1 MSVLRTQH
9 LLYNHCNGLCFLR
22 LRKGRRFF
30 SGSGSRLYSEKLQE
44 VILESRYLQL
54 IKNGQK
60 TVEGRL
66 YKNQYIDIRS
76 GDLIKFKDT
85 NFFRN
90 TIFCRVESKALYKD
104 FKEMLE
110 KEGFQNCL
118 PSVSTLEEGI
128 KTYHSFPGY
137 EKDSQ
142 KYQVV
147 AFKISYLANF
157 KFVGDKL

>member
-1 MSVLRTQH
+1 MSVLRTHH
-9 LLYNHCNGLCFLR
+9 LLYNHCNDLCFLS

-30 SGSGSRLYSEKLQE
+30 SDSGSRLYSEKLQE

-66 YKNQYIDIRS
+66 NKNQYIQLKP

-85 NFFRN
+85 SDFQD
-90 TIFCRVESKALYKD
+90 TIFCRVESRTLYKN

-110 KEGFQNCL
+110 NEGLKNCL
-118 PSVSTLEEGI
+118 PGVNNLEEGI
-128 KTYHSFPGY
+128 KTYQSFPNFK
-137 EKDSQ
+137 EDAK

-147 AFKISYLANF
+147 AFRISYLANF
-157 KFVGDKL
+157 TFGDGL